1 MKRFIVAVKTGSNY
15 SFGFVKLDPGE
26 QVRTIDFY
34 YNVIKTS
41 FPSREHVSVML
52 TKWRSESA
60 KTLYS
65 ATDVDKFK
73 NIVNNDQDTMFAM
86 VFDQEW
92 EMLIE
97 RK

>member
-52 TKWRSESA
+52 TKWRAESA